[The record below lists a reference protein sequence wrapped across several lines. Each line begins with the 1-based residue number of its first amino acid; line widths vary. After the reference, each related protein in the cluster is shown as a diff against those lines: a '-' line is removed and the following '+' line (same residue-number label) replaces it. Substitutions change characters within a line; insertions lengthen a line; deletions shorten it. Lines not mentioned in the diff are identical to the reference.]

1 LPEETFG
8 EKTEEATPRRRQE
21 ARERGHVAKSSELN
35 SAVVLLFGII
45 SLLVF
50 GKAVFRDVLN
60 ITNYTADSVRILDPG
75 VNEISDMSRF
85 LIIRMV
91 WTLAPILLTVFV
103 TALAVN
109 LMQVGFLISATPLI
123 PDIKR
128 ISPATGLKRIFSLR
142 GLMNLFVSI
151 VKVAIIGTISY
162 ATIRAEAGHFTALVD
177 MGFWDIFTY
186 GANIVAKL
194 GIRVGLALVVLA
206 IFDYAYQRWQYE
218 RDIRMT
224 RQELRDELK
233 RMEGDPLV
241 RQRRR
246 RLQRQLAVT
255 RMMAEVPKAEVVI
268 TNPTYLA
275 LAIQYK
281 RESMRAPKL
290 VAKGRGKMAG
300 RIVRVAVANGV
311 PIVERKPLAQALFK
325 VLDVGDEIPPKFYK
339 PVAEVLAYVFELN
352 KRAAHSAAS

>member
-1 LPEETFG
+1 MPEETFG

-35 SAVVLLFGII
+35 SAVVLLFSII
-45 SLLVF
+45 AMMLF
-50 GKAVFRDVLN
+50 GKGIFRTVLN
-60 ITNYTADSVRILDPG
+60 ITNYTADSVLIFDPS
-75 VNEISDMSRF
+75 VEEIAEMGRF
-85 LIIRMV
+85 LVVRV
-91 WTLAPILLTVFV
+91 AWTLAPILLTVFV
-103 TALAVN
+103 TALAIN

-123 PDIKR
+123 PDFKR

-142 GLMNLFVSI
+142 GLMHLFVSI
-151 VKVAIIGTISY
+151 FKVAIIGVISY
-162 ATIRAEAGHFTALVD
+162 ATIRAEATRFIPLVD

-186 GANIVAKL
+186 GAGIVSKL

-218 RDIRMT
+218 RDIKMT

-255 RMMAEVPKAEVVI
+255 RMMSEVPKAEVVV

-290 VAKGRGKMAG
+290 VAKGRGKMAE
-300 RIVRVAVANGV
+300 RIVRTAVANSV
-311 PIVERKPLAQALFK
+311 PIVERKALAQALFK
-325 VLDVGDEIPPKFYK
+325 GLDIGDEIPPKFYK
-339 PVAEVLAYVFELN
+339 PVAEVLAYVFELS
-352 KRAAHSAAS
+352 KHAARSAAS